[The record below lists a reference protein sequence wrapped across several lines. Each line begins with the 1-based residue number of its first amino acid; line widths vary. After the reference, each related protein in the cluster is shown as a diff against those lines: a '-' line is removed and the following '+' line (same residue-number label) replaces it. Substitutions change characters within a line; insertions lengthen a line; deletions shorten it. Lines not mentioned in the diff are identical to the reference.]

1 MTMCL
6 MYYKILLSIVPILFH
21 YITLS
26 HYTTIT
32 CTFFFSK
39 IRQCTHS
46 CSYRNGKL
54 RPLEM
59 LSRESLAHTCQNETL
74 ANYEPLLSSCTTCTS
89 AREHPQVPGDP
100 GLCMVSF
107 VRPPGVLI
115 VPQLTQLLPGLG
127 FVLPTFCSA
136 EVHSQACQA
145 ARHLICLFIFSMHVC
160 IKGMGCILGCN
171 LLFCFS
177 HRL

>member
-1 MTMCL
+1 MCL
-6 MYYKILLSIVPILFH
+6 TYYKILLSIVPILFH

-39 IRQCTHS
+39 RKQCTHS

-74 ANYEPLLSSCTTCTS
+74 ANCEPPLSSCTTCTS
-89 AREHPQVPGDP
+89 AREHPTGARQ
-100 GLCMVSF
+100 
-107 VRPPGVLI
+107 PPALHG
-115 VPQLTQLLPGLG
+115 LLPASPGCADCA
-127 FVLPTFCSA
+127 PTNTVTPWA
-136 EVHSQACQA
+136 G
-145 ARHLICLFIFSMHVC
+145 ICLAHFLQRRGPLP
-160 IKGMGCILGCN
+160 GMPSCTSFN
-171 LLFCFS
+171 LSFFFLSCMYV
-177 HRL
+177 